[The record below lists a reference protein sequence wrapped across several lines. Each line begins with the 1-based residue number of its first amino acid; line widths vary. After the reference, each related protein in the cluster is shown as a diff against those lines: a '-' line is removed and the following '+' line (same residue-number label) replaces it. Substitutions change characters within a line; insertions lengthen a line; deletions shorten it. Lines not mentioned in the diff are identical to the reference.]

1 MQTNRVVYE
10 NIPKDEKGN
19 INYNIQWSHSSC
31 RPLVKQVM
39 THCARDHS
47 GIIPEACNT
56 RVRDVSKFN
65 IPSEVDIFKLCNVQ
79 DYFKNDR
86 EPFNIHKYTEDSK
99 CINADKYEDH
109 FEFDEIKGA
118 ASETWRNKY

>member
-1 MQTNRVVYE
+1 
-10 NIPKDEKGN
+10 
-19 INYNIQWSHSSC
+19 
-31 RPLVKQVM
+31 M

-109 FEFDEIKGA
+109 FEFDEIKDE
-118 ASETWRNKY
+118 ASEKWRNKYRKKHRSAYA